1 MTRDLYYCESVRFYD
16 VLHTHLKSDQNMGTE
31 CEEYAFSKDE
41 VGSDMEDNSNL
52 YATPK
57 DSVSLQRM
65 KFPSPSIL
73 ISSIIC
79 LIDYLYLASLPCWVQ
94 PYRATQRGQG
104 CLHGRRFYT
113 LRVYGEGNSGDSNEK
128 DT

>member
-1 MTRDLYYCESVRFYD
+1 
-16 VLHTHLKSDQNMGTE
+16 MGTE

-57 DSVSLQRM
+57 NSVSLQRM

-73 ISSIIC
+73 ISSI
-79 LIDYLYLASLPCWVQ
+79 YLPHRLFIPCQ
-94 PYRATQRGQG
+94 STLLGSAIQG
-104 CLHGRRFYT
+104 YPEGAGVPAWQAVLHF
-113 LRVYGEGNSGDSNEK
+113 EGLW
-128 DT
+128 